1 MDSSRNTEERHDI
14 ILSEQRVDRNGS
26 PSLSRQSFSQK
37 TLIHRQRKTENIHTR
52 LEFSRYLREISCGSL
67 LEQHCMIAFFQ
78 VHSFILKESGPEGR

>member
-14 ILSEQRVDRNGS
+14 ISSEQRVDRNGN

-37 TLIHRQRKTENIHTR
+37 TLIHKQKKTRSIHTR
-52 LEFSRYLREISCGSL
+52 LEFSRYLREIFCESP

-78 VHSFILKESGPEGR
+78 VHSFILKEPGQGG